1 MCLACCHVLQGLIT
15 VKVDEMLLFL
25 HPPSHICVFSSLS
38 AFVVVVVS
46 KQITK
51 KWVNSIDPKN
61 FFLILSYNS
70 CCV

>member
-38 AFVVVVVS
+38 AFVVVVS

-51 KWVNSIDPKN
+51 NGSTLLTQRI
-61 FFLILSYNS
+61 FF
-70 CCV
+70 